1 MPEIIAILEA
11 LSPSLSTK
19 TLKHF
24 HLLIEASLSMTGR
37 VTMLGISR
45 WTEKGGSYRT
55 VQRFFKETHK
65 WAELRWLLIKSQ
77 LDKACLGTWIL
88 IGDEVVVTKSGKKTH
103 GLSRFFSSIQN
114 QVVPS
119 LCFINLSLL
128 HVESSQSYPLLAEQL
143 LKKKAQETAPKQ
155 KQKKGKLGRPL
166 GSKNKNKA
174 DVILSAFQQQLQ
186 GCICQGLELIGSSL
200 TIKYFV
206 YDGALGN
213 NAGLQTVKQTG
224 LNLISK
230 LRYDSVLYFPF
241 VGESKGRGRPKK
253 YGDKLTLEALTEEH
267 LCETSVKR
275 NIETTLYQTQVWHKK
290 FSNLLNVVVLVKKN
304 MTTGKVAKVLLL
316 SDDLELAYDK
326 VIHYYRLR
334 FQIEFNFRDAKQHW
348 GLEDFMNIKEAQV
361 TNAANFSLFMV
372 TFSQILLTKMDEL
385 EHNSMLDLKATFRAR
400 KYTYRIINALN
411 LNVKNF
417 LIDRSVFQSAE
428 IGKIHT
434 EVV

>member
-128 HVESSQSYPLLAEQL
+128 HVESSQSYPLLTEQL
-143 LKKKAQETAPKQ
+143 LKKKAQETAPNQ
-155 KQKKGKLGRPL
+155 KQKKGKLGRPRY
-166 GSKNKNKA
+166 
-174 DVILSAFQQQLQ
+174 F
-186 GCICQGLELIGSSL
+186 SS
-200 TIKYFV
+200 
-206 YDGALGN
+206 
-213 NAGLQTVKQTG
+213 
-224 LNLISK
+224 
-230 LRYDSVLYFPF
+230 
-241 VGESKGRGRPKK
+241 
-253 YGDKLTLEALTEEH
+253 
-267 LCETSVKR
+267 
-275 NIETTLYQTQVWHKK
+275 
-290 FSNLLNVVVLVKKN
+290 
-304 MTTGKVAKVLLL
+304 
-316 SDDLELAYDK
+316 
-326 VIHYYRLR
+326 
-334 FQIEFNFRDAKQHW
+334 
-348 GLEDFMNIKEAQV
+348 
-361 TNAANFSLFMV
+361 
-372 TFSQILLTKMDEL
+372 
-385 EHNSMLDLKATFRAR
+385 
-400 KYTYRIINALN
+400 
-411 LNVKNF
+411 
-417 LIDRSVFQSAE
+417 
-428 IGKIHT
+428 
-434 EVV
+434 